1 MSVLDV
7 MNYVRSTPRNTN
19 PAVIASMVEN
29 EQRTAIHEEVVGL
42 QEVGAI
48 GGIEWAPFVSFTK
61 QQLGIEDY
69 EQFWGLFGYSASQ
82 LLTRGQFMRA
92 KIGDIITEGQVLEM
106 DVEGVPVLVA
116 SNNLEGLEQSG
127 ESYPGD
133 WVLADIDGTSVYG
146 TPFHLVYCMAR
157 TDSAV
162 QQLEFFNSFQKG
174 IHPQYISDNV
184 LIKQNNKKV
193 MEVSCTLEDGGL
205 FLGPCEQFLQ
215 PGKRYLISDGQKTT
229 EITCNIFPR
238 MMEDSDE
245 PAFFT
250 IYCGNPALL
259 EGELPFEVLDTGED
273 FLYVSTM
280 ISSPFVTTSMF
291 FTLEPK
297 TLVIEEIG
305 YSNDFNYENFK
316 GKMGFDSVGEKS
328 FMAFDDHYP
337 DYICHMKNFV
347 GFLYKHPA
355 APFNPYEITKIK
367 WWALFS
373 GGESKPIVHECVDK
387 NGVQYYAVGCEQD
400 EDLIDSLIY
409 ISHSPFILNTYDG
422 EKTLEAGVYVTDL
435 DGWRMVEAF
444 KIDAIANKIDSK
456 YLPEGLGHS
465 EFEPEKLFVYTGF
478 LSDYQYEGF
487 PDMRYY
493 IKAELDAVSLLA
505 IQAIKTKNL
514 FGRIQILP
522 ITNFQWTNKKDKD
535 EKNYRALVSIYNDDF
550 SGYAAVILTEQQ
562 ITIDE
567 GYGSITLTPGIWIY
581 QDYNDDF
588 TIRELLGETKENV
601 YPIPQK
607 YIPALNSIVLNGAD
621 GKQYSLTV
629 DANGQ
634 LSVKLI

>member
-69 EQFWGLFGYSASQ
+69 EQFWGLIGYSASQ

-106 DVEGVPVLVA
+106 DVGGMPALVA
-116 SNNLEGLEQSG
+116 LNNFEQIWG
-127 ESYPGD
+127 SYPGD
-133 WVLADIDGTSVYG
+133 WGLADIDGTSVFG
-146 TPFHLVYCMAR
+146 TPFHLVCCVAR

-238 MMEDSDE
+238 IMEDSDE

-250 IYCGNPALL
+250 IYCGNPALFDQD
-259 EGELPFEVLDTGED
+259 GPFGDLDTGED
-273 FLYVSTM
+273 FLYVNSM
-280 ISSPFVTTSMF
+280 NSSLFTTTNMF

-297 TLVIEEIG
+297 TLVIEEVG
-305 YSNDFNYENFK
+305 YSSDFNYENFK
-316 GKMGFDSVGEKS
+316 GKMGFESMGEKS
-328 FMAFDDHYP
+328 FMAFSDHYP
-337 DYICHMKNFV
+337 DHICRIKNYT
-347 GFLYKHPA
+347 GTLYKHPA

-367 WWALFS
+367 WRALLA

-387 NGVQYYAVGCEQD
+387 NGAQYYAVGCERNP
-400 EDLIDSLIY
+400 DLIDSLIY
-409 ISHSPFILNTYDG
+409 ISYSPFILNTSEG
-422 EKTLEAGVYVTDL
+422 EKTLEAGVYVADL

-444 KIDAIANKIDSK
+444 KIDTIDNKIDPK

-465 EFEPEKLFVYTGF
+465 KFEPEKLFVYTG
-478 LSDYQYEGF
+478 LPSDYQHESLQ
-487 PDMRYY
+487 DMRYY
-493 IKAELDAVSLLA
+493 IKANLDIASLFA
-505 IQAIKTKNL
+505 IQALKIKNL
-514 FGRIQILP
+514 FGEIQTLP
-522 ITNFQWTNKKDKD
+522 ISNFQWTEWSDKD
-535 EKNYRALVSIYNDDF
+535 GKNYSALVPIYNDDF
-550 SGYAAVILTEQQ
+550 SGHAAIILTSQQ
-562 ITIDE
+562 ITID
-567 GYGSITLTPGIWIY
+567 GSYGQVTLTPGIWIY
-581 QDYNDDF
+581 QNHNDDF

-607 YIPALNSIVLNGAD
+607 YIPALDSIVLNGAD